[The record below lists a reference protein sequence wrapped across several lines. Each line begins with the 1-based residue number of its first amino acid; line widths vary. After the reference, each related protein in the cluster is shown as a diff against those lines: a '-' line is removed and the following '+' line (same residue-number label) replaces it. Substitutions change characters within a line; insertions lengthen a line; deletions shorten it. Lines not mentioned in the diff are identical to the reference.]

1 MERHRKETMKL
12 IYSAERF
19 IMNKIYHT
27 DNQETLTDFTKL
39 VEFVKSSING
49 EVKYY
54 WDSQNI
60 PKTKYAQ
67 KVVGEDFD
75 KRIMQGNKDA
85 LVLVY
90 HPVKEKNRELIE
102 KFEEFV
108 RT

>member
-1 MERHRKETMKL
+1 MFNTYLPKVEKVEGLSPDDFLKKALGIDKELQAGEKNDDMERHRKETMKL

-54 WDSQNI
+54 WDS
-60 PKTKYAQ
+60 
-67 KVVGEDFD
+67 
-75 KRIMQGNKDA
+75 
-85 LVLVY
+85 
-90 HPVKEKNRELIE
+90 
-102 KFEEFV
+102 
-108 RT
+108 